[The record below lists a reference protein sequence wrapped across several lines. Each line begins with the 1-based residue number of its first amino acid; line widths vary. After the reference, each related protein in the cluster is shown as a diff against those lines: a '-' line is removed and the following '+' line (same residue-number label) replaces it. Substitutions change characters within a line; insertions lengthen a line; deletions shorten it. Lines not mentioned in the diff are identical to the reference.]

1 MTLGAIAIGVGRAA
15 FSTAIGRSLLGAGA
29 ILLALSIVYSRGI
42 DAGIERCQAEALAR
56 RAAELERQLAITAE
70 IAAADRLALA
80 EAQETNQRNE
90 ERIDAFEAALAAD
103 ACLLDEP
110 GARLL
115 RDLEP

>member
-1 MTLGAIAIGVGRAA
+1 MTLGAITIGVGRAM
-15 FSTAIGRSLLGAGA
+15 FGSAIGRSLLAAGA
-29 ILLALSIVYSRGI
+29 ILLGLWIVYSRGV
-42 DAGIERCQAEALAR
+42 DAGIERCQARALAT
-56 RAAELERQLAITAE
+56 RADELERQLAVTAE
-70 IAAADRLALA
+70 IAAADRLALG
-80 EAQETNQRNE
+80 EAREINQRNE

>member
-1 MTLGAIAIGVGRAA
+1 MTLGAIAIGAGRAMLG
-15 FSTAIGRSLLGAGA
+15 TAIGRA
-29 ILLALSIVYSRGI
+29 LLAAGVILFALWIVYSRGV
-42 DAGIERCQAEALAR
+42 DAGIERCQAEALAV
-56 RAAELERQLAITAE
+56 RAAELESQLAVTAE

-80 EAQETNQRNE
+80 EAHEINQRNE

-115 RDLEP
+115 RDFEP

>member
-1 MTLGAIAIGVGRAA
+1 MTLGAIAIGVGRAVVG
-15 FSTAIGRSLLGAGA
+15 TAIGRCLLAAGA
-29 ILLALSIVYSRGI
+29 ILLGLWIVYSRGV
-42 DAGIERCQAEALAR
+42 DAGIERCQAEALAA
-56 RAAELERQLAITAE
+56 RAAELERQLVVTAE

-80 EAQETNQRNE
+80 EAQDINQRNE

-103 ACLLDEP
+103 ACVLDEP